1 MSIESRGE
9 RRHRPTDTDN
19 ESAARSRMNTNGEGS
34 VDRNAGTTEVDER
47 IVFELLRKYACETD
61 VSVPLL
67 MLLRRQ
73 RERRSMQDANAAV
86 RLIQAKWRK
95 RTAIIEAID
104 DELVTMSHQRHPD
117 SPRSQSP
124 KSGAKAGARALRT
137 KTA

>member
-1 MSIESRGE
+1 
-9 RRHRPTDTDN
+9 
-19 ESAARSRMNTNGEGS
+19 MNTNGEGS

-86 RLIQAKWRK
+86 SIAHLAMTDVCPCRPDISRPMPSSSSGRKSVLSRAKDV
-95 RTAIIEAID
+95 E
-104 DELVTMSHQRHPD
+104 
-117 SPRSQSP
+117 P
-124 KSGAKAGARALRT
+124 KTLM
-137 KTA
+137 

>member
-86 RLIQAKWRK
+86 SIAHLAMTDVCPCRPDISRPMPSSSSGRKSVLSRAKDV
-95 RTAIIEAID
+95 E
-104 DELVTMSHQRHPD
+104 
-117 SPRSQSP
+117 P
-124 KSGAKAGARALRT
+124 KTLM
-137 KTA
+137 